1 MRRLIGDIVFCAA
14 LMAGGAVVLG
24 ELAGVPTAPFD
35 PLGSTAV
42 PIVLTWIIIVFA
54 ALVMARALV
63 GLVRASGRPSED
75 GLQAPRMRVRHGIQA
90 AVITVFT
97 TGYVFSITSQSVPF
111 SISTTVLVAASTLV
125 LAEDRW
131 RRLPV
136 IAAIALVTGVASEWL
151 FTRFFYLPLPHF

>member
-14 LMAGGAVVLG
+14 LMAGGALVLG
-24 ELAGVPTAPFD
+24 ELAGVPAAPFD
-35 PLGSTAV
+35 PLGSAAV
-42 PIVLTWIIIVFA
+42 PTALTWIIIVFA

-63 GLVRASGRPSED
+63 GLVRASGVPSED
-75 GLQAPRMRVRHGIQA
+75 GQPRMSARHRMQA
-90 AVITVFT
+90 AMITVLT

-111 SISTTVLVAASTLV
+111 SISTTLVVAASTLV

-136 IAAIALVTGVASEWL
+136 IAAIALVTGITSEWL